1 MTLGLV
7 KVLVKCGALP
17 PKATG
22 PANPRSE
29 EEAKR
34 IKLEQQKAAVKR
46 RTELI
51 KAAKENGEPLPT
63 FPRGR
68 PRKYTPDEA
77 KKMKG
82 TQSQGCMGSYN
93 ERVRQGIINLE
104 ALYGNRDV
112 SARSTDEHYF
122 VAAN

>member
-1 MTLGLV
+1 MTLGLI

-29 EEAKR
+29 EEAKQV
-34 IKLEQQKAAVKR
+34 KLEQQRAAVKR

-51 KAAKENGEPLPT
+51 KAAKENGEPLPV
-63 FPRGR
+63 FKRGR
-68 PRKYTPDEA
+68 PRKYTPEEA
-77 KKMKG
+77 KRMKA

-93 ERVRQGIINLE
+93 QRVRQGIVNLE
-104 ALYGNRDV
+104 ALYGNRDQ
-112 SARSTDEHYF
+112 SERSTDEHFF

>member
-17 PKATG
+17 PKPSG

-29 EEAKR
+29 EDAKR
-34 IKLEQQKAAVKR
+34 IKLEQQKAAMKR

-51 KAAKENGEPLPT
+51 KAAKENEEPLPT

-68 PRKYTPDEA
+68 PRKYTPEEA
-77 KKMKG
+77 KRMKA
-82 TQSQGCMGSYN
+82 TQSQGCVGSYN

-104 ALYGNRDV
+104 ALYGNRDE
-112 SARSTDEHYF
+112 SARSTDEHFF